1 LTCVNPDLLDA
12 FELVRYRPPGHN
24 LTRRSFLGHWRTPMV
39 DKPLTDPLIVCASE
53 GKVLVEG
60 PGVATTLGVEYAAN
74 LSDDL
79 LAASS
84 SARLQQHRAIGQGS
98 KVRPTAAE

>member
-1 LTCVNPDLLDA
+1 
-12 FELVRYRPPGHN
+12 
-24 LTRRSFLGHWRTPMV
+24 MV

-60 PGVATTLGVEYAAN
+60 PGIATTLGVECASN

-84 SARLQQHRAIGQGS
+84 DARLQRHAAIDQAPNSGPSSSG
-98 KVRPTAAE
+98 

>member
-1 LTCVNPDLLDA
+1 
-12 FELVRYRPPGHN
+12 
-24 LTRRSFLGHWRTPMV
+24 MV

-60 PGVATTLGVEYAAN
+60 PGIATTLGVECASN

-84 SARLQQHRAIGQGS
+84 DARLQQHAAIGQAPNSGPS
-98 KVRPTAAE
+98 ESPNVDRQQNHH